1 MATGLCVCVC
11 EADSCMIHAP
21 CALSG
26 QKGSRSGG
34 EGARERERVNERGE
48 THQYLQGSHFT
59 TSSLWVGAPLSPLS
73 PLHTAVLHYSQ
84 RAETNASRTPLLGP
98 HRHRDL
104 MNSPSLLWQVLICF
118 HSTSQH
124 SFKDKLIISLRRM
137 RRSVA
142 FQKMTGIQT
151 SLPWSNLARHNWALH
166 FVSPGLW
173 L

>member
-84 RAETNASRTPLLGP
+84 RAETNASRTPLPGH
-98 HRHRDL
+98 HRQR
-104 MNSPSLLWQVLICF
+104 PYEFSL
-118 HSTSQH
+118 
-124 SFKDKLIISLRRM
+124 SF
-137 RRSVA
+137 
-142 FQKMTGIQT
+142 MTGTHLLSFNLSTQLQRQT
-151 SLPWSNLARHNWALH
+151 DNFPQENEKISCLPKNDWYPNIVALKQ
-166 FVSPGLW
+166 FSSS
-173 L
+173 